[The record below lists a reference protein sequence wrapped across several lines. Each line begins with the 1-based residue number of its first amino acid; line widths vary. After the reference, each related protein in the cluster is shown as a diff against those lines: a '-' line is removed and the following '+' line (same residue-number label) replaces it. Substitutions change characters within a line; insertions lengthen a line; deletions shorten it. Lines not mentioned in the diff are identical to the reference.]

1 MRSVDDG
8 THGTQFLRF
17 SSGSSDGR
25 YGSPFCSLDAVPVF
39 LPPFPRPG
47 STYLS
52 PCSSLLKAG
61 SDARS
66 VTMHGKSVVPF
77 SFHLEPAEGP
87 CGGGSRAP
95 GDCAPPPR
103 PLLLPSPGELAGCYT
118 TQGPRFAPLHFSASP
133 RRRASPK
140 ASPTAR
146 STLKTFCPVC
156 LSARKLR
163 ALQRRSGRS
172 WIQTR
177 GQRPSCCCC
186 GFAFSSPSLPVSL
199 SSSCRSLQI

>member
-1 MRSVDDG
+1 MASPWCRSHS
-8 THGTQFLRF
+8 TWSLRR
-17 SSGSSDGR
+17 GR
-25 YGSPFCSLDAVPVF
+25 VGEAHAHL
-39 LPPFPRPG
+39 
-47 STYLS
+47 
-52 PCSSLLKAG
+52 
-61 SDARS
+61 
-66 VTMHGKSVVPF
+66 VT
-77 SFHLEPAEGP
+77 
-87 CGGGSRAP
+87 AP
-95 GDCAPPPR
+95 PPPR

-163 ALQRRSGRS
+163 ALQRRSGRC
-172 WIQTR
+172 WTQTR